1 MTAALHP
8 TTPVTR
14 EELDNRAKLLRAAIE
29 NALRA
34 DDGHIRM
41 STNGALWMAK
51 QLADY
56 SKLLGTC
63 EEVQALLIKATA
75 LVVEAQP

>member
-1 MTAALHP
+1 MTAPLTT
-8 TTPVTR
+8 TTPATR
-14 EELDNRAKLLRAAIE
+14 EELDNRARLLREAVE

-51 QLADY
+51 QLSDY
-56 SKLLGTC
+56 SKLMGTIA
-63 EEVQALLIKATA
+63 EAQALLIKAAA
-75 LVVEAQP
+75 LIEERQP

>member
-1 MTAALHP
+1 MTAPLTT
-8 TTPVTR
+8 TTPATR
-14 EELDNRAKLLRAAIE
+14 EELDNRARLLREAVE

-56 SKLLGTC
+56 SKLMGTIA
-63 EEVQALLIKATA
+63 EAQALLIKAAA
-75 LVVEAQP
+75 LIEERQP

>member
-1 MTAALHP
+1 MTAPLHP

-14 EELDNRAKLLRAAIE
+14 EELDNRARLLRTAVDT
-29 NALRA
+29 ALRA

-41 STNGALWMAK
+41 STNGALWMAQ

-56 SKLLGTC
+56 SKMLGAM
-63 EEVQALLIKATA
+63 EELQALLIKATA

>member
-1 MTAALHP
+1 MTAPLTS

-14 EELDNRAKLLRAAIE
+14 EELDNRAKLLRNAIE

-41 STNGALWMAK
+41 STNGALWMAQ

-56 SKLLGTC
+56 SAALAAMA
-63 EEVQALLIKATA
+63 EAQALLFKVTA

>member
-1 MTAALHP
+1 MTAPLTS

-14 EELDNRAKLLRAAIE
+14 EELDNRAKLLRNAIE

-34 DDGHIRM
+34 ADGHIRM
-41 STNGALWMAK
+41 STNGALWMAQ

-56 SKLLGTC
+56 SKLLGAM
-63 EEVQALLIKATA
+63 EELQALLIKATA